1 MFRVSVFGF
10 RRILKASRVSYDSGI
25 VTIIVLPPQNFTLFS
40 SAATVAEHAMA
51 RRQISTEETQ
61 QLRQRIAREAA
72 RLIARGKVR
81 NFHTAR
87 MRAMRWLSQQKLT
100 SAQVPTQEEVMQEL
114 DRITSVSDA
123 YRDEGLQY
131 LIDEV
136 ASQLD
141 QFNPLLYIDGQAMQS
156 PDTTLCHWIVSGY
169 KHEASVLQDGLTH
182 SLALRACMDSSH
194 VKLEPIEPPDWAV
207 EAFQFSNGIG
217 HQLYI
222 DPSLENPDQAIR
234 QLNGQNVTFHERT
247 VHNTSA
253 PEESPE
259 DLNWSD
265 TFRPLLER
273 LESFHWDYAEHPEG
287 DALYHSLQVYELGRD
302 LHPYDVE
309 FQWACL
315 LHDIGFVV
323 DPRSPEE
330 AALRV
335 LAGRG
340 TERVEFLVG
349 NLSTAHRIL
358 KHETQA
364 KSLRKS
370 ESFEELLDLARC
382 DRDGRQPGKVV
393 PTLEEALEQLESL
406 EEDWSDEPIE

>member
-1 MFRVSVFGF
+1 
-10 RRILKASRVSYDSGI
+10 
-25 VTIIVLPPQNFTLFS
+25 
-40 SAATVAEHAMA
+40 MA
-51 RRQISTEETQ
+51 RRRISTEETQ

-123 YRDEGLQY
+123 YRNEGLQY

-136 ASQLD
+136 ASLLKL
-141 QFNPLLYIDGQAMQS
+141 FKPLLYIDGQAMQS
-156 PDTTLCHWIVSGY
+156 PDTPLCHWIVSQFPNT
-169 KHEASVLQDGLTH
+169 LNFNLD
-182 SLALRACMDSSH
+182 
-194 VKLEPIEPPDWAV
+194 PIEPPDWTT
-207 EAFQFSNGIG
+207 EAYQFSNGIG
-217 HQLYI
+217 HQIYI
-222 DPSLENPDQAIR
+222 DPTLESTDQITR
-234 QLNGQNVTFHERT
+234 ELNGQNVTFHERT
-247 VHNTSA
+247 VNNTSA
-253 PEESPE
+253 PEEFPE
-259 DLNWSD
+259 DLSWSD

-287 DALYHSLQVYELGRD
+287 DALYHSLQVYDLGRN

-323 DPRSPEE
+323 DPRLPEE

-335 LAGRG
+335 LAGRV

-349 NLSTAHRIL
+349 NLSSAHRFL

-370 ESFEELLDLARC
+370 ESFDELLDLARC

-393 PTLEEALEQLESL
+393 PTLEDALEQLESL
-406 EEDWSDEPIE
+406 EEDWSYEPTE

>member
-1 MFRVSVFGF
+1 
-10 RRILKASRVSYDSGI
+10 
-25 VTIIVLPPQNFTLFS
+25 
-40 SAATVAEHAMA
+40 MA
-51 RRQISTEETQ
+51 RRRISTEETQ

-136 ASQLD
+136 ASLLKL
-141 QFNPLLYIDGQAMQS
+141 FKPLLYIDGQAMQS
-156 PDTTLCHWIVSGY
+156 RDTPLCHWIVSGY
-169 KHEASVLQDGLTH
+169 KHNAQASEPTDPAIH
-182 SLALRACMDSSH
+182 SLALRACLDSSH
-194 VKLEPIEPPDWAV
+194 SKLEPIEPPDWATDSY
-207 EAFQFSNGIG
+207 QFSNGIG
-217 HQLYI
+217 HQIYL
-222 DPSLENPDQAIR
+222 DPTLESTDQITR
-234 QLNGQNVTFHERT
+234 ELKGQNVTFHERNVQT
-247 VHNTSA
+247 ASELDETS
-253 PEESPE
+253 EELS
-259 DLNWSD
+259 WSD

-287 DALYHSLQVYELGRD
+287 DALYHSLQVYDLGRN

-315 LHDIGFVV
+315 LHDVGFVV
-323 DPRSPEE
+323 DPRLPEE

-335 LAGRG
+335 LSGRV

-349 NLSTAHRIL
+349 NLSSAHRFL

-406 EEDWSDEPIE
+406 EEDWSDEPAE

>member
-1 MFRVSVFGF
+1 MTRVLSKSLCEV
-10 RRILKASRVSYDSGI
+10 Y
-25 VTIIVLPPQNFTLFS
+25 IIHSLCS

-51 RRQISTEETQ
+51 RRRISTEESQ

-114 DRITSVSDA
+114 DRITSVGDA
-123 YRDEGLQY
+123 FRDEGLQY

-136 ASQLD
+136 ASQLEP
-141 QFNPLLYIDGQAMQS
+141 FMPLLYIDGQAIQNGHQDGDQ
-156 PDTTLCHWIVSGY
+156 PLCHWIIAAY
-169 KHEASVLQDGLTH
+169 KHDAQASETTDPATH
-182 SLALRACMDSSH
+182 SLALRACMDKSVIS
-194 VKLEPIEPPDWAV
+194 LEAVEPPEWAV
-207 EAFQFSNGIG
+207 EAYQFSNGIG
-217 HQLYI
+217 HQLYV
-222 DPSLENPDQAIR
+222 DPSLERSDQVTR
-234 QLNGQNVTFHERT
+234 VLNGQSVTFRERT
-247 VHNTSA
+247 VHPVSGEA
-253 PEESPE
+253 LSDQELS
-259 DLNWSD
+259 WSD

-287 DALYHSLQVYELGRD
+287 DALYHSQQVYDLGRN
-302 LHPYDVE
+302 LHPFDVE

-335 LAGRG
+335 LAGRV

-349 NLSTAHRIL
+349 NLSSAHRFL

-364 KSLRKS
+364 KSLRKT
-370 ESFEELLDLARC
+370 ESFDELLDLARC

-406 EEDWSDEPIE
+406 EEDWDNDEDR